1 MVRLFRPR
9 LQRHSPYILR
19 SGNPVK
25 AAFRSLPIGLVLL
38 LAGCSSAYY
47 GAMEKMGIA
56 KREILA
62 DRVEKTREAQTEAKQ
77 QFADALQRFLA
88 VTKTDGGDLQ
98 KKYDELNREF
108 QRSETRAKTVRERI
122 ASVEDVAE
130 ALFREWKVELIQYS
144 SESLRADSQRQLDST
159 RQRYDALLALMRRA
173 AERMDPVIA
182 TFRDQVLYLK
192 HNLNARAL
200 TQLDATNRT
209 LEADIARLITDMET
223 SIREAE
229 TFIKDLRSRP

>member
-1 MVRLFRPR
+1 M
-9 LQRHSPYILR
+9 
-19 SGNPVK
+19 K
-25 AAFRSLPIGLVLL
+25 AAYRSLPIALVLL

-56 KREILA
+56 KRDILA

-88 VTKTDGGDLQ
+88 VTKSDGGDLQ
-98 KKYDELNREF
+98 KKYEDLNREF
-108 QRSETRAKTVRERI
+108 QRSESRAKEVRERI

-130 ALFREWKVELIQYS
+130 ALFREWQQELGQYTS
-144 SESLRADSQRQLDST
+144 AALKADSQRQLDAT
-159 RQRYDALLALMRRA
+159 RRRYDGLLAVMRRA
-173 AERMDPVIA
+173 ANRMDPVIA

-200 TQLDATNRT
+200 AQLDSTNRS
-209 LEADIARLITDMET
+209 LEADIGRLIADMEA

-229 TFIKDLRSRP
+229 TFIKELKSKP

>member
-1 MVRLFRPR
+1 M
-9 LQRHSPYILR
+9 
-19 SGNPVK
+19 K
-25 AAFRSLPIGLVLL
+25 AAYRSLPIALVLL

-56 KREILA
+56 KRDILA
-62 DRVEKTREAQTEAKQ
+62 DRVEKTREAQADAKQ

-98 KKYDELNREF
+98 KKYEELNREF
-108 QRSETRAKTVRERI
+108 QRSESRAKEVRERI
-122 ASVEDVAE
+122 ASVEDVAT
-130 ALFREWKVELIQYS
+130 ALFREWQQELGQYTS
-144 SESLRADSQRQLDST
+144 PTLKADSQRQLDAT
-159 RQRYDALLALMRRA
+159 RRRYDGLLAVMKRA
-173 AERMDPVIA
+173 ANRMDPVIA

-200 TQLDATNRT
+200 AQLDSTNRS
-209 LEADIARLITDMET
+209 LEADIARLISDMET

-229 TFIKDLRSRP
+229 TFIKELKSKP